1 MRRCAAR
8 RCRRGSLR
16 WPREGFVEG
25 ELGLAGPLALL
36 LGAARGLDVPELE
49 RGLGEPELGAPGR
62 PLAVV
67 GHLGSSAPAGP
78 ALDGAGSTQELR
90 ALGPWRLLGEEV
102 AGTPPEL
109 HCPRGAECGAAVR
122 TARESPVRRGR
133 ARRRGGATPRRH
145 RRRGS
150 SAGARSP
157 R

>member
-8 RCRRGSLR
+8 WCRRGSRR
-16 WPREGFVEG
+16 WSREVLVEG

-36 LGAARGLDVPELE
+36 LGAARGLDMPELE

-67 GHLGSSAPAGP
+67 GLLGSSVPAGL
-78 ALDGAGSTQELR
+78 AVDGAGSAQGLR
-90 ALGPWRLLGEEV
+90 ALGPWHLLGEEA

-122 TARESPVRRGR
+122 TTRESPLWRGQARRRGR
-133 ARRRGGATPRRH
+133 ATPRRRRRRGG
-145 RRRGS
+145 

-157 R
+157 